1 MASAWLYQRL
11 YRDGAGLAD
20 RWRKL
25 GHVARLQ
32 RAPRVS
38 PLASVRGVTV
48 TDRRRGTPLAGQWRY
63 IDQ

>member
-1 MASAWLYQRL
+1 MASARLYQRL

-25 GHVARLQ
+25 GQVARLQ

-48 TDRRRGTPLAGQWRY
+48 TDRPKAAARERGTLAR
-63 IDQ
+63 